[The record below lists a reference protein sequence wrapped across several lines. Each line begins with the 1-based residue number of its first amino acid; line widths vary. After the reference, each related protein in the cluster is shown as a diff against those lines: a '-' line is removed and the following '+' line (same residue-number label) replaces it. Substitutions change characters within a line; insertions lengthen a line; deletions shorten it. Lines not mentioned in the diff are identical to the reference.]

1 MSEQSIFKSQSLSD
15 WLFYLESQ
23 HNKEIDLGLERVLTV
38 AENASVQDLHAGKVV
53 LVAGTNGKGT
63 TIRFMEQYLLG
74 LGKTVGVYSSPHMFE
89 YNERV
94 RINGESASDQD
105 LIDAFTFIEQHRQGT
120 GLSYFEFG
128 TLAGF
133 KLLQSK
139 QLDYVLVE
147 VGLGGRLDATNI
159 LEHDVSVVTSI
170 GLDHIDWLGDTIEKI
185 GFEKAGIFKK
195 DKPAIVGEP
204 NNIASIV
211 QQAKNHQVSEFVQF
225 GQDYSFEQNTSLAQ
239 STSLVKNTWN
249 FVYGDI
255 RFNKLPNVLIPK
267 QNICTSLVTL
277 IKLGVTLEPDNIEQT
292 LSQLSLPGRMQIV
305 STEPLQMVDVAHNP
319 HAVEYLR
326 SMLLADTQLKS
337 VSKVTAVIAMMKDKD
352 IKQTLALMIDV
363 VDEWVIGDLVGNPR
377 AAKKEDIADILQ
389 SLGQNNVTMLAS
401 VKLAWL
407 YANENQN
414 KDSLLL
420 GFGSFYT
427 VAEIL
432 NKEED

>member
-1 MSEQSIFKSQSLSD
+1 MSEQCIFKSQSLSD

-38 AENASVQDLHAGKVV
+38 AENASVKDLHAGKVV

-94 RINGESASDQD
+94 RINGNSASDQD
-105 LIDAFTFIEQHRQGT
+105 LIDSFSFIEQHRKGT

-185 GFEKAGIFKK
+185 GFEKAGVFRK
-195 DKPAIVGEP
+195 DKPAVVGEP
-204 NNIASIV
+204 KHIESIA

-225 GQDYSFEQNTSLAQ
+225 GQDYSFELNTSL
-239 STSLVKNTWN
+239 LENTWD
-249 FVYGDI
+249 FVYDDI

-277 IKLGVTLEPDNIEQT
+277 IKLGVTLEQGNIEQT

-326 SMLLADTQLKS
+326 SMVLADNQLKS
-337 VSKVTAVIAMMKDKD
+337 VSSVTAVIAMMKDKD
-352 IKQTLALMIDV
+352 IKQTLSLMIDV
-363 VDEWVIGDLVGNPR
+363 VDEWVLGDLVGNPR
-377 AAKKEDIADILQ
+377 AAKKEDIAEILR
-389 SLGQNNVTMLAS
+389 SLGQNNVTMLPS
-401 VKLAWL
+401 VKLAWQ

>member
-1 MSEQSIFKSQSLSD
+1 MSEQCIFKSQSLSD

-38 AENASVQDLHAGKVV
+38 AENASVKDLHAGKVV

-63 TIRFMEQYLLG
+63 TIRFIEQYLLG
-74 LGKTVGVYSSPHMFE
+74 LGKSVGVYSSPHMFE

-94 RINGESASDQD
+94 RINGNSASDQD
-105 LIDAFTFIEQHRQGT
+105 LIDSFSFIEQHRKGT
-120 GLSYFEFG
+120 SLSYFEFG

-185 GFEKAGIFKK
+185 GFEKAGIFRK
-195 DKPAIVGEP
+195 DKPAVVGEP
-204 NNIASIV
+204 KHIESIT

-225 GQDYSFEQNTSLAQ
+225 GQDYSFEQNTSL
-239 STSLVKNTWN
+239 LENTWD
-249 FVYGDI
+249 FVYDDI

-277 IKLGVTLEPDNIEQT
+277 IKLGVTLEQGNIEQT
-292 LSQLSLPGRMQIV
+292 LSKLSLPGRMQIV

-326 SMLLADTQLKS
+326 SMVLADNQLKS
-337 VSKVTAVIAMMKDKD
+337 VSSVTAVIAMMKDKD
-352 IKQTLALMIDV
+352 IKQTLSLMIDV
-363 VDEWVIGDLVGNPR
+363 VDEWVLGDLVGNPR
-377 AAKKEDIADILQ
+377 AAKKEDIAEILK
-389 SLGQNNVTMLAS
+389 SLGQNNVTMLPS

>member
-1 MSEQSIFKSQSLSD
+1 MSEQCIFKSQSLSD

-38 AENASVQDLHAGKVV
+38 AENASVKDLHAGKVV

-63 TIRFMEQYLLG
+63 TIRFIEQYLLG
-74 LGKTVGVYSSPHMFE
+74 LGKSVGVYSSPHMFE

-94 RINGESASDQD
+94 RINGNSASDQD
-105 LIDAFTFIEQHRQGT
+105 LIDSFSFIEQHRKGT
-120 GLSYFEFG
+120 SLSYFEFG

-185 GFEKAGIFKK
+185 GFEKAGVFRK
-195 DKPAIVGEP
+195 DKPAVVGEP
-204 NNIASIV
+204 KHIESIA
-211 QQAKNHQVSEFVQF
+211 QQAKSHQVSEFVQF
-225 GQDYSFEQNTSLAQ
+225 GQDYSFELNTSL
-239 STSLVKNTWN
+239 LENTWD
-249 FVYGDI
+249 FVYDDI

-277 IKLGVTLEPDNIEQT
+277 IKLGVTLEQGNIEQT

-326 SMLLADTQLKS
+326 SMVLADNQLKS
-337 VSKVTAVIAMMKDKD
+337 VSSVTAVIAMMKDKD
-352 IKQTLALMIDV
+352 IKQTLSLMIDV
-363 VDEWVIGDLVGNPR
+363 VDEWVLGDLVGNPR
-377 AAKKEDIADILQ
+377 AAKKEDIAEILK
-389 SLGQNNVTMLAS
+389 SLGQNNVTMLPS

>member
-1 MSEQSIFKSQSLSD
+1 MSEQCIFKSQSLSD

-38 AENASVQDLHAGKVV
+38 AENASVKDLHAGKVV

-63 TIRFMEQYLLG
+63 TIRFIEQYLLG
-74 LGKTVGVYSSPHMFE
+74 LGKSVGVYSSPHMFE

-94 RINGESASDQD
+94 RINGNSASDQD
-105 LIDAFTFIEQHRQGT
+105 LIDSFSFIEQHRKGT

-185 GFEKAGIFKK
+185 GFEKAGVFRK
-195 DKPAIVGEP
+195 DKPAVVGEP
-204 NNIASIV
+204 KHIESIA

-225 GQDYSFEQNTSLAQ
+225 GQDYSFEQNTSL
-239 STSLVKNTWN
+239 LENTWD
-249 FVYGDI
+249 FVYDDI
-255 RFNKLPNVLIPK
+255 LFNKLPNVLIPK

-277 IKLGVTLEPDNIEQT
+277 IKLGVTLEQGNIEQT

-326 SMLLADTQLKS
+326 SMVLADNQLKS
-337 VSKVTAVIAMMKDKD
+337 VSSVTAVIAMMKDKD
-352 IKQTLALMIDV
+352 IKQTLSLMIDV
-363 VDEWVIGDLVGNPR
+363 VDEWVLGDLVGNPR
-377 AAKKEDIADILQ
+377 AAKKEDIAEILK
-389 SLGQNNVTMLAS
+389 SLGQNNVTMLPS

>member
-1 MSEQSIFKSQSLSD
+1 MSEQCIFKSQSLSD

-38 AENASVQDLHAGKVV
+38 AENASVKDLHAGKVV

-94 RINGESASDQD
+94 RINGNSASDQD
-105 LIDAFTFIEQHRQGT
+105 LIDSFSFIEQHRKGT
-120 GLSYFEFG
+120 SLSYFEFG

-185 GFEKAGIFKK
+185 GFEKAGVFRK
-195 DKPAIVGEP
+195 DKPAVVGEP
-204 NNIASIV
+204 KHIESIA

-225 GQDYSFEQNTSLAQ
+225 GQDYSFELNTSL
-239 STSLVKNTWN
+239 LENTWD
-249 FVYGDI
+249 FVYDDI

-277 IKLGVTLEPDNIEQT
+277 IKLGVTLEQGNIEQT

-326 SMLLADTQLKS
+326 SMVLADNQLKS
-337 VSKVTAVIAMMKDKD
+337 VSSVTAVIAMMKDKD
-352 IKQTLALMIDV
+352 IKQTLSLMIDV
-363 VDEWVIGDLVGNPR
+363 VDEWVLGDLVGNPR
-377 AAKKEDIADILQ
+377 AAKKEDIAEILK
-389 SLGQNNVTMLAS
+389 SLGQNNVTMLPS

>member
-1 MSEQSIFKSQSLSD
+1 MSEQRIFKSQSLTD

-38 AENASVQDLHAGKVV
+38 AENANVKGLHAGKVV

-63 TIRFMEQYLLG
+63 TIRFIEQYLLA

-94 RINGESASDQD
+94 RINGESASDQE
-105 LIDAFTFIEQHRQGT
+105 LIDSFSFIEQRREGT
-120 GLSYFEFG
+120 SLSYFEFG

-159 LEHDVSVVTSI
+159 LNHDVSVITSI
-170 GLDHIDWLGDTIEKI
+170 GLDHVDWLGDTIEKI

-204 NNIASIV
+204 KKIESII

-225 GQDYSFEQNTSLAQ
+225 HQDYSFEQ
-239 STSLVKNTWN
+239 STSSTENTWDFIYDN
-249 FVYGDI
+249 V

-267 QNICTSLVTL
+267 QNISTALVTL
-277 IKLGVTLEPDNIEQT
+277 IKLGIKLEQT
-292 LSQLSLPGRMQIV
+292 LIEQILNQLSLPGRMQV
-305 STEPLQMVDVAHNP
+305 LSQQPLQMVDVAHNP
-319 HAVEYLR
+319 HAVNYLR
-326 SMLLADTQLKS
+326 SMLLNDVKLKS
-337 VSKVTAVIAMMKDKD
+337 ASKVLAVIAMMKDKD
-352 IKQTLALMIDV
+352 IKQTLALMTDV
-363 VDEWVIGDLVGNPR
+363 VDEWYVGDLDGNHR
-377 AAKKEDIADILQ
+377 AAKKQDIADILL
-389 SLGQNNVTMLAS
+389 SLGQNNVTVLDNVKQAWQRAS
-401 VKLAWL
+401 K
-407 YANENQN
+407 NQS

-432 NKEED
+432 NQVKD

>member
-1 MSEQSIFKSQSLSD
+1 MSEQRIFKSQSLSD

-23 HNKEIDLGLERVLTV
+23 HSKEIDLGLDRVLTV
-38 AENASVQDLHAGKVV
+38 AKNAKVNDLQAKKVV

-63 TIRFMEQYLLG
+63 TIRFMEQYLLA
-74 LGKTVGVYSSPHMFE
+74 LGQTVGVYSSPHMFE

-94 RINGESASDQD
+94 RINGRSAPDQD
-105 LIDAFTFIEQHRQGT
+105 LIDTFSFIEQHRQGT
-120 GLSYFEFG
+120 SLSYFEFG

-159 LEHDVSVVTSI
+159 LNHDVSVITSI

-195 DKPAIVGEP
+195 DKPAVVGEP
-204 NNIASIV
+204 AKIASII
-211 QQAKNHQVSEFVQF
+211 QQANTHQVSEFVQF
-225 GQDYSFEQNTSLAQ
+225 GQDYSFEQNVSMETS
-239 STSLVKNTWN
+239 TWC

-255 RFNKLPNVLIPK
+255 RFNHLPNILIPK

-277 IKLGVTLEPDNIEQT
+277 IKLDIPLEQELIEQT
-292 LSQLSLPGRMQIV
+292 LKQLALPGRMQV
-305 STEPLQMVDVAHNP
+305 LSQQPLQMVDVAHNP
-319 HAVEYLR
+319 HAVSYLR
-326 SMLLADTQLKS
+326 SMLLNDVTLKS
-337 VSKVTAVIAMMKDKD
+337 ASKVSAVIAMMKDKD
-352 IKQTLALMIDV
+352 IKQTLALMNDV
-363 VDEWVIGDLVGNPR
+363 VDEWFVGDLEGNPR
-377 AAKKEDIADILQ
+377 AAKAQEIADILL
-389 SLGQNNVTMLAS
+389 SLGQKNVTVLTN
-401 VKLAWL
+401 VKQAWQCGC
-407 YANENQN
+407 ENQS

-432 NKEED
+432 NQVKD

>member
-1 MSEQSIFKSQSLSD
+1 MSEQCIFKSQSLSD

-38 AENASVQDLHAGKVV
+38 AENASVKDLHAGKVV

-94 RINGESASDQD
+94 RINGSSASDQD
-105 LIDAFTFIEQHRQGT
+105 LIDSFSFIEQHRKGT
-120 GLSYFEFG
+120 SLSYFEFG

-185 GFEKAGIFKK
+185 GFEKAGVFRK
-195 DKPAIVGEP
+195 DKPAVVGEP
-204 NNIASIV
+204 KHIESIA

-225 GQDYSFEQNTSLAQ
+225 GQDYSFELNTSL
-239 STSLVKNTWN
+239 LENTWD
-249 FVYGDI
+249 FVYDDI

-277 IKLGVTLEPDNIEQT
+277 IKLGVTLEQGNIEQT

-326 SMLLADTQLKS
+326 SMVLADNQLKS
-337 VSKVTAVIAMMKDKD
+337 VSSVTAVIAMMKDKD
-352 IKQTLALMIDV
+352 IKQTLSLMIDV
-363 VDEWVIGDLVGNPR
+363 VDEWVLGDLVGNPR
-377 AAKKEDIADILQ
+377 AAKKEDISEILK
-389 SLGQNNVTMLAS
+389 SLGQNNVTMLPS

>member
-1 MSEQSIFKSQSLSD
+1 MSEQCIFKSQSLSD

-38 AENASVQDLHAGKVV
+38 AENASVKDLHAGKVV

-63 TIRFMEQYLLG
+63 TIRFVEQYLLG
-74 LGKTVGVYSSPHMFE
+74 LGKSVGVYSSPHMFD

-105 LIDAFTFIEQHRQGT
+105 LIDSFSFIEQHRKGT

-159 LEHDVSVVTSI
+159 LNHDVSVVTSI

-204 NNIASIV
+204 TKIESII
-211 QQAKNHQVSEFVQF
+211 QQAKAHKISEFIQF
-225 GQDYSFEQNTSLAQ
+225 GQDYSFEQNTSLAE
-239 STSLVKNTWN
+239 TSWD

-255 RFNKLPNVLIPK
+255 CFSQLPNVLIPK

-277 IKLGVTLEPDNIEQT
+277 IKLGVTLEQDNIKQT
-292 LSQLSLPGRMQIV
+292 ISQLSLPGRMQIL

-326 SMLLADTQLKS
+326 SMLLTDTQLNS
-337 VSKVTAVIAMMKDKD
+337 VSSVTAVIAMMKDKD
-352 IKQTLALMIDV
+352 VKQTLALIIDV
-363 VDEWVIGDLVGNPR
+363 VDEWVVGDLVGNDR
-377 AAKKEDIADILQ
+377 AAKKEDVADILK
-389 SLGQNNVTMLAS
+389 SLGQNNVTVLPS
-401 VKLAWL
+401 VKQAWL

-432 NKEED
+432 NKKEG

>member
-1 MSEQSIFKSQSLSD
+1 MSEQCIFKSQSLSD

-38 AENASVQDLHAGKVV
+38 AENASVKDLHAGKVV

-63 TIRFMEQYLLG
+63 TIRFIEQYLLG
-74 LGKTVGVYSSPHMFE
+74 LGKSVGVYSSPHMFE

-94 RINGESASDQD
+94 RINGNSASDQD
-105 LIDAFTFIEQHRQGT
+105 LIDSFSFIEQHRKGT
-120 GLSYFEFG
+120 SLSYFEFG

-185 GFEKAGIFKK
+185 GFEKAGVFRK
-195 DKPAIVGEP
+195 DKPAVVGEP
-204 NNIASIV
+204 KHIESIT

-225 GQDYSFEQNTSLAQ
+225 GQDYSFELNTSL
-239 STSLVKNTWN
+239 LENTWD
-249 FVYGDI
+249 FVYDDI

-277 IKLGVTLEPDNIEQT
+277 IKLGVTLEQGNIEQT
-292 LSQLSLPGRMQIV
+292 LSKLSLPGRMQIV

-326 SMLLADTQLKS
+326 SMVLADNQLKS
-337 VSKVTAVIAMMKDKD
+337 VSSVTAVIAMMKDKD
-352 IKQTLALMIDV
+352 IKQTLSLMIDV
-363 VDEWVIGDLVGNPR
+363 VDEWVLGDLVGNPR
-377 AAKKEDIADILQ
+377 AAKKEDIAEILK
-389 SLGQNNVTMLAS
+389 SLGQNNVTMLPS

>member
-1 MSEQSIFKSQSLSD
+1 MSEQIIFKSQSLPD

-23 HNKEIDLGLERVLTV
+23 HTKEIDLGLERVLTV
-38 AENASVQDLHAGKVV
+38 ADNAKVRDLQANKVV

-63 TIRFMEQYLLG
+63 TIRFIEQYLLA

-105 LIDAFTFIEQHRQGT
+105 LIDAFSFIEHHRQGT

-159 LEHDVSVVTSI
+159 LNHDVSVITSI

-185 GFEKAGIFKK
+185 GFEKAGIFNQG
-195 DKPAIVGEP
+195 KPAIVGEP
-204 NNIASIV
+204 AKIDSIIE
-211 QQAKNHQVSEFVQF
+211 QAKVHQVSEFIQF
-225 GQDYSFEQNTSLAQ
+225 GQDYLFEQKSD
-239 STSLVKNTWN
+239 KWN
-249 FVYGDI
+249 FSYGDI
-255 RFNKLPNVLIPK
+255 CFNDLPNILIPK
-267 QNICTSLVTL
+267 QNISTSLVTL
-277 IKLGVTLEPDNIEQT
+277 IKLDVQLEQTLIEQT
-292 LSQLSLPGRMQIV
+292 LMQLSLPGRMQIV
-305 STEPLQMVDVAHNP
+305 SMQPLTMVDVAHNA
-319 HAVEYLR
+319 HAVNYLR
-326 SMLLADTQLKS
+326 SMLLNDSKLKS
-337 VSKVTAVIAMMKDKD
+337 VSSVCAVIAMMKDKD
-352 IKQTLALMIDV
+352 IKETLQLMTDV
-363 VDEWVIGDLVGNPR
+363 VDEWYVGDLEGNGR
-377 AAKKEDIADILQ
+377 AASKEYIAETLS
-389 SLGQNNVTMLAS
+389 SLGQTNVTVLPTI
-401 VKLAWL
+401 KQAWQS
-407 YANENQN
+407 ACANQN

-427 VAEIL
+427 VADIL
-432 NKEED
+432 NQVEN

>member
-1 MSEQSIFKSQSLSD
+1 MSEQRIFKSQSLSD

-38 AENASVQDLHAGKVV
+38 AESARVKDLQAGKVI

-63 TIRFMEQYLLG
+63 TIRFIEQYLLG
-74 LGKTVGVYSSPHMFE
+74 LGKSVGVYSSPHMFE

-94 RINGESASDQD
+94 RINGNSASDQD
-105 LIDAFTFIEQHRQGT
+105 LIDSFSFIEQHRKGT
-120 GLSYFEFG
+120 SLSYFEFG

-159 LEHDVSVVTSI
+159 LNHDVSVVTSI

-185 GFEKAGIFKK
+185 GFEKAGIFRK
-195 DKPAIVGEP
+195 DKPAVVGEP
-204 NNIASIV
+204 KKIDSII

-225 GQDYSFEQNTSLAQ
+225 GQDYSFEQNVSLAE
-239 STSLVKNTWN
+239 TSWD
-249 FVYGDI
+249 FIYGDI
-255 RFNKLPNVLIPK
+255 RLNQLPNILIPK

-277 IKLGVTLEPDNIEQT
+277 IKLGVTLKQDIIKQT

-326 SMLLADTQLKS
+326 SILLADSQLKS
-337 VSKVTAVIAMMKDKD
+337 VSNVIAVIAMMKDKD

-363 VDEWVIGDLVGNPR
+363 VDEWVVGDLPGNDR
-377 AAKKEDIADILQ
+377 AAKKEDIADTLK
-389 SLGQNNVTMLAS
+389 SLGQTNVTILPS
-401 VKLAWL
+401 VKQAWL

-414 KDSLLL
+414 KKKDSLLL

-432 NKEED
+432 NKKEG